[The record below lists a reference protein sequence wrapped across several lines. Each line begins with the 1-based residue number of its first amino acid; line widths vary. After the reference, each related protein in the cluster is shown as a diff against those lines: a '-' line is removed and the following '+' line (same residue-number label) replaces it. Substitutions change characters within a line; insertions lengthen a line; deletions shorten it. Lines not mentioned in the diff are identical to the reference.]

1 MEYTCIEK
9 FKRSRKL
16 LLTSFDLVGIALLVE
31 RSRPFRLFRSFLRE
45 ECDGRQIPSYAGYD
59 SLPDIIV
66 DARV

>member
-16 LLTSFDLVGIALLVE
+16 LLTSFDLVGIALLVQ

-45 ECDGRQIPSYAGYD
+45 ERDGRQCP
-59 SLPDIIV
+59 
-66 DARV
+66 ARM